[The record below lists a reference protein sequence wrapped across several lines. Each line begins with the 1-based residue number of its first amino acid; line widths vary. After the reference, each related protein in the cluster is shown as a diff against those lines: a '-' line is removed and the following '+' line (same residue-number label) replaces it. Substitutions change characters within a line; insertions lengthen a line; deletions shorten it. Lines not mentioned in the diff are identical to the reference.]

1 MRSSSYSQKTTSMNR
16 SGRSG
21 VRVQSPSA
29 TRYRSHSTESQIYY
43 GSWGRAGGCLSRA
56 IEAGTEIRTNEKEEM
71 QQLNSFLAGYIDK
84 VRGLE
89 QRNSQLREELA
100 GLRARFKVP
109 QGMGD
114 EYQQQFKEL
123 RELIERLTHE
133 KGVAEIETG
142 NTEEE
147 IDSWRL
153 KCQEQLDLKDE
164 AEKILREFRKDV
176 DDATLQKADLERSIE
191 QLMAEM
197 EFLRKMHEEEVA
209 DLVRQIEE
217 SNVSV
222 ELDSIRPDLGA
233 ALRSV
238 RVQMEEVSAKNLR
251 EAEVWYKTKFNSLR
265 QHATKYDDQ
274 IQGTKEEISIL
285 QQQIVDLES
294 EIGALRSAIQCLEGQ
309 LEDMEA
315 SHLEKVASL
324 QDVIAQMEFQLQETK
339 AEMARYL
346 REYQDLLNVK
356 LTLDAEIATYRKLL
370 EAEEQRLGLSNENPA
385 VASSVTKEKKTESS
399 TRKVETHTVRK
410 ETA

>member
-153 KCQEQLDLKDE
+153 KCQEQLDLK
-164 AEKILREFRKDV
+164 
-176 DDATLQKADLERSIE
+176 
-191 QLMAEM
+191 
-197 EFLRKMHEEEVA
+197 
-209 DLVRQIEE
+209 
-217 SNVSV
+217 
-222 ELDSIRPDLGA
+222 G
-233 ALRSV
+233 
-238 RVQMEEVSAKNLR
+238 
-251 EAEVWYKTKFNSLR
+251 
-265 QHATKYDDQ
+265 
-274 IQGTKEEISIL
+274 
-285 QQQIVDLES
+285 
-294 EIGALRSAIQCLEGQ
+294 
-309 LEDMEA
+309 
-315 SHLEKVASL
+315 
-324 QDVIAQMEFQLQETK
+324 
-339 AEMARYL
+339 
-346 REYQDLLNVK
+346 K
-356 LTLDAEIATYRKLL
+356 LTHPYLVDI
-370 EAEEQRLGLSNENPA
+370 S
-385 VASSVTKEKKTESS
+385 
-399 TRKVETHTVRK
+399 
-410 ETA
+410 

>member
-1 MRSSSYSQKTTSMNR
+1 MTAVSSLLKKVHLLEILKSEGSC
-16 SGRSG
+16 GRC
-21 VRVQSPSA
+21 
-29 TRYRSHSTESQIYY
+29 STHPLLQVLIQ
-43 GSWGRAGGCLSRA
+43 G
-56 IEAGTEIRTNEKEEM
+56 
-71 QQLNSFLAGYIDK
+71 LA
-84 VRGLE
+84 
-89 QRNSQLREELA
+89 
-100 GLRARFKVP
+100 
-109 QGMGD
+109 
-114 EYQQQFKEL
+114 
-123 RELIERLTHE
+123 
-133 KGVAEIETG
+133 
-142 NTEEE
+142 
-147 IDSWRL
+147 
-153 KCQEQLDLKDE
+153 DE
-164 AEKILREFRKDV
+164 AERILREFRKDV
-176 DDATLQKADLERSIE
+176 DDATLQKGDLERSIE
-191 QLMAEM
+191 QLVAEM

-251 EAEVWYKTKFNSLR
+251 EAEAWYKTKFNSLR

-370 EAEEQRLGLSNENPA
+370 EAEEQRLGLSNENSA

-399 TRKVETHTVRK
+399 TRKVETHMVRK
-410 ETA
+410 VTA